1 MNERIEITDNKKD
14 KTTWK
19 LMYEDFKTWFFT
31 NRNAKTTIKATE
43 FKIEIQSKIP
53 VEYHDSLIGVRIKL
67 LDENEDRIITDDEEK
82 AYV

>member
-1 MNERIEITDNKKD
+1 MAFDPET
-14 KTTWK
+14 
-19 LMYEDFKTWFFT
+19 
-31 NRNAKTTIKATE
+31 ATE

-67 LDENEDRIITDDEEK
+67 LDETEDRKITDDEEK